1 VTKKVIEA
9 PGECRENH
17 YVICELAKR
26 LGAKHRGFDMT
37 AWEIMD
43 ETLKKSGMWDAQTN
57 FDRGG
62 QDHVA
67 DFETLHFINGFP
79 NSIGKFRFK
88 PDWKRY
94 GGRGAEMPVFPDHFA
109 VIDEATPEKPFRL
122 VAAPAR
128 TFLNSTF
135 TETPGS
141 LQREKRPTALIN
153 PQDCARL
160 GIAAGELVK
169 LGNEKGFVL
178 VHAQPKDGQ
187 QPGVLVVEGIWPNR
201 NFEGGIGINRL
212 TSAEP
217 GYPIGGAV
225 FHDTAVW
232 LRKA

>member
-1 VTKKVIEA
+1 
-9 PGECRENH
+9 
-17 YVICELAKR
+17 
-26 LGAKHRGFDMT
+26 M
-37 AWEIMD
+37 
-43 ETLKKSGMWDAQTN
+43 
-57 FDRGG
+57 
-62 QDHVA
+62 
-67 DFETLHFINGFP
+67 
-79 NSIGKFRFK
+79 
-88 PDWKRY
+88 
-94 GGRGAEMPVFPDHFA
+94 
-109 VIDEATPEKPFRL
+109 

-153 PQDCARL
+153 PADCARL
-160 GIAAGELVK
+160 GIAAGDLVR
-169 LGNEKGFVL
+169 LGNEKGDVL

-201 NFEGGIGINRL
+201 NFVEGVGINRL